1 VTNLIYHNLENLKEI
16 IDSEILKNEE
26 MLQSQL
32 ISKFES
38 DSLFYKRILREI
50 FLIKLCNVFGELNGS
65 TRVVDFLPRSER
77 FYNIKILEK
86 KLDIKLPPM
95 VLSTHRII
103 FGLIISIIPP
113 LVIIIYLLKNE
124 FVLFPDGIVIL
135 TISIIII
142 PLPIIF
148 VLLVSPLAFS
158 AIDWPNINTVDDL
171 LIEMGVDNFNEY
183 SKDEYKKT
191 VLAMM
196 EIKEM
201 QSTH

>member
-1 VTNLIYHNLENLKEI
+1 MIYHNLENLKEI